1 MNKKQTRGNI
11 APDHHLWG
19 CRGLRIARWIICV
32 ISKEQKTLTTTCLLR
47 KTFLALLMVHAHMQN
62 PSKCVKCKPLYPQVQ
77 FWEAVDCFSNPN
89 IVFFF
94 RRQRLVSRGCKRTG
108 FFVPLLF
115 LLQVSF
121 TRETHIQTRIF
132 FPIPTFCLPF
142 SYIYT
147 QINVS
152 GRVSGSVSCSSS
164 KNTWRQKPLGLNH
177 QPTFGLGVS

>member
-47 KTFLALLMVHAHMQN
+47 KTFLALLMVHAHMQY

-94 RRQRLVSRGCKRTG
+94 RRQRLVSHGCKRTG

-132 FPIPTFCLPF
+132 FPYTYVLSTILIYLHSDQCIRGSFRFSILQWLEEHLETEATGIEPPTNIWTR
-142 SYIYT
+142 S
-147 QINVS
+147 
-152 GRVSGSVSCSSS
+152 
-164 KNTWRQKPLGLNH
+164 
-177 QPTFGLGVS
+177 